1 VEKITRRGFLGLS
14 GGVLGASVM
23 AACGSGSGSGSG
35 GKIVASEWGGNWDI
49 ALQKVSPG
57 FTKKTGIELVNAV
70 TASSLTKVGQ
80 SPGQYDLAWLIGS
93 DAVMGVKNGT
103 LSPIDTAKVSA
114 LSQVNSTLT
123 DSVTV
128 DGKLCGVPISYG
140 ATGIVWRKDKVPFEI
155 TSWKDL
161 WRPELKG
168 QITVQNAPSIGG
180 LFLVYAAARAFG
192 SGPTDYDAGWAA
204 IERLRANVQ
213 YLYTVSSDPLNKLST
228 GDVAVAVTF
237 ADYGIPL
244 ASKNVVSTIP
254 AEGAP
259 WSLQNIT
266 IPAKAKNPDKAY
278 QFINYML
285 EQDTQVQWADS
296 ASIAPAKTGVELPA
310 KVQSKVLETAAV
322 AKTIWPID
330 WQELAGNIKP
340 WTQRW
345 QKIFTS

>member
-1 VEKITRRGFLGLS
+1 
-14 GGVLGASVM
+14 
-23 AACGSGSGSGSG
+23 
-35 GKIVASEWGGNWDI
+35 
-49 ALQKVSPG
+49 
-57 FTKKTGIELVNAV
+57 
-70 TASSLTKVGQ
+70 
-80 SPGQYDLAWLIGS
+80 
-93 DAVMGVKNGT
+93 
-103 LSPIDTAKVSA
+103 
-114 LSQVNSTLT
+114 
-123 DSVTV
+123 
-128 DGKLCGVPISYG
+128 
-140 ATGIVWRKDKVPFEI
+140 VPFEI